1 MNNHHTA
8 HANLLRA
15 QTIFQEA
22 QHLYEQGVWNLVVRR
37 AQEAVELALK
47 GALWWAG
54 LDVPRFHDVGSFLRE
69 SQQRFPED
77 FAQRIPQLASISRSL
92 SVERERSFYGDEV
105 LRLPPE
111 QIYTQHDAAQAL
123 EQARFVLEA
132 CRQLIEHTE

>member
-47 GALWWAG
+47 GAL
-54 LDVPRFHDVGSFLRE
+54 
-69 SQQRFPED
+69 
-77 FAQRIPQLASISRSL
+77 
-92 SVERERSFYGDEV
+92 
-105 LRLPPE
+105 
-111 QIYTQHDAAQAL
+111 
-123 EQARFVLEA
+123 
-132 CRQLIEHTE
+132 